1 MMPNMPNY
9 KWDAGQI
16 RDIEEQDDLI
26 RVMAAYIGDQIP
38 ADIRNEIRD
47 RAIYFFGF
55 DPFRG

>member
-1 MMPNMPNY
+1 MPNY

-47 RAIYFFGF
+47 RVICLFGF